1 MGDAKLIRR
10 FCFTPINGIENQL
23 EKSDH
28 DHLGKL
34 ITYLSALE
42 ARTAHPFDRT
52 CELGEDAVAR
62 RLDEAALMLSDFG
75 SITRGDAR

>member
-23 EKSDH
+23 EKSNH
-28 DHLGKL
+28 NHLGKL

-42 ARTAHPFDRT
+42 ARVAVWIVSDNTRKQS
-52 CELGEDAVAR
+52 LG
-62 RLDEAALMLSDFG
+62 
-75 SITRGDAR
+75 